1 MEIVKKILPRILL
14 LSVLLVAMN
23 YLYKRFF
30 LEKDIQKYSDV
41 INLVRA
47 IPLDA
52 DIVYIGESSNITFRS
67 DDLDKRP
74 ISAFIA
80 DHYPDL
86 KVYDI
91 TKPASHAGIYKVLLE
106 NIPDSSNVSTVI
118 VTLNLRSFNAQWI
131 HSKLETAL
139 QKSMVLL
146 KPNPPLY
153 NRFLLSFKAY
163 DIKSDKERDR
173 QVQREWEK
181 DEFKVPFDFQF
192 SNVEE
197 WDEYVAKEGVNNPD
211 GSRNQELTE
220 LACHYIKGYAFQI
233 DTANNP
239 RIKDF
244 NRIIQLAK
252 KRGWNLVFNLL
263 AENTER
269 AEELVGDD
277 LLYFMQE
284 NRKLLINYFTR
295 KGVTVVD
302 NMDDIENDLFV
313 DQDWTTEHYAEKGRK
328 TIAGNVADSLQKYYP
343 GHYVGIDYKNFVQTA
358 FFNDCDQ
365 RIIWGQMQTI
375 TDEEAYS
382 GKNSSRTGNGNDY
395 SITFEYPLKIIPDSL
410 KSKINI
416 SLKVYRNSLN
426 DNGKLVIQ
434 AQGEHMEYYWN
445 GFELKEQVRKAN
457 SWEDYHLTIDI
468 PDNIKQAD
476 LMKIYV
482 YNPLIEIVF
491 VDDFRIEFE

>member
-1 MEIVKKILPRILL
+1 
-14 LSVLLVAMN
+14 
-23 YLYKRFF
+23 
-30 LEKDIQKYSDV
+30 
-41 INLVRA
+41 
-47 IPLDA
+47 
-52 DIVYIGESSNITFRS
+52 
-67 DDLDKRP
+67 
-74 ISAFIA
+74 
-80 DHYPDL
+80 
-86 KVYDI
+86 
-91 TKPASHAGIYKVLLE
+91 
-106 NIPDSSNVSTVI
+106 
-118 VTLNLRSFNAQWI
+118 
-131 HSKLETAL
+131 
-139 QKSMVLL
+139 
-146 KPNPPLY
+146 
-153 NRFLLSFKAY
+153 
-163 DIKSDKERDR
+163 
-173 QVQREWEK
+173 
-181 DEFKVPFDFQF
+181 
-192 SNVEE
+192 
-197 WDEYVAKEGVNNPD
+197 
-211 GSRNQELTE
+211 
-220 LACHYIKGYAFQI
+220 
-233 DTANNP
+233 
-239 RIKDF
+239 
-244 NRIIQLAK
+244 
-252 KRGWNLVFNLL
+252 
-263 AENTER
+263 
-269 AEELVGDD
+269 
-277 LLYFMQE
+277 MQE

-457 SWEDYHLTIDI
+457 SWEDYHLTFDI

-476 LMKIYV
+476 LIKIYV
-482 YNPLIEIVF
+482 YNPSIETVF